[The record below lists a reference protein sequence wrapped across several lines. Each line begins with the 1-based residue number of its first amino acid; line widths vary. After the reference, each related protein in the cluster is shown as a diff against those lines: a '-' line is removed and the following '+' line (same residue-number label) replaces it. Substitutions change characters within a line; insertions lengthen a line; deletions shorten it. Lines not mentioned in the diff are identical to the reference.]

1 MPDHLPGPMFSPNVL
16 SPTRRTVLAGIAAG
30 GVSAVL
36 KAAPAVARAAD
47 LPTTIAEAGTR
58 FRSGDLTSLDLT
70 KAYLTGIEKLEPQLN
85 AFIAVL
91 KEEALKTATERDAE
105 LRAGRDRGRLHGVP
119 IVVKDLFEMRGTR
132 TTVGSKAFKDR
143 ATDRDATVV
152 RKLLD
157 AGVVVL
163 GKTNM
168 NEFAA
173 GVSGTNAT
181 FGDTHNP
188 WNLERSPGGSS
199 SGTGAAITAGLCLG
213 GPGTDTGGS
222 IRVPASWLGITG
234 IRPTFGL
241 VSLDG
246 VYPRSRSL
254 DCVGPLARNVH
265 DLALLLDVMA
275 GFDPKDPNSSWAQP
289 RTSYATTLEDG
300 IKGLRFGIV
309 QNYTFKDVDEPVAK
323 AVRDASQTLARL
335 GAEIKEIRIEPL
347 EGRLDYSKL
356 FSEILLYE
364 FNQILGDQYRS
375 TPNAAELFGPIVTN
389 NIDVGSKVTKEQYE
403 GRIRERP
410 AIIAEVKQAFRDVD
424 ALLTPALPTTAPLL
438 KASAQDFGRGRQ
450 FTIPF
455 SYTAL
460 PSVVI
465 PCGFSP
471 DALPIG
477 LQIVGDHFQEALLL
491 RIAAAYETETKF
503 NTKRPPVF
511 FAG

>member
-1 MPDHLPGPMFSPNVL
+1 LL
-16 SPTRRTVLAGIAAG
+16 
-30 GVSAVL
+30 
-36 KAAPAVARAAD
+36 
-47 LPTTIAEAGTR
+47 LPTEA
-58 FRSGDLTSLDLT
+58 
-70 KAYLTGIEKLEPQLN
+70 
-85 AFIAVL
+85 
-91 KEEALKTATERDAE
+91 
-105 LRAGRDRGRLHGVP
+105 P
-119 IVVKDLFEMRGTR
+119 I
-132 TTVGSKAFKDR
+132 AFKDR

-234 IRPTFGL
+234 MRPTFGL

-289 RTSYATTLEDG
+289 RYVRCWHFPE
-300 IKGLRFGIV
+300 
-309 QNYTFKDVDEPVAK
+309 EPI
-323 AVRDASQTLARL
+323 S
-335 GAEIKEIRIEPL
+335 
-347 EGRLDYSKL
+347 
-356 FSEILLYE
+356 F
-364 FNQILGDQYRS
+364 
-375 TPNAAELFGPIVTN
+375 
-389 NIDVGSKVTKEQYE
+389 SKVCW
-403 GRIRERP
+403 
-410 AIIAEVKQAFRDVD
+410 
-424 ALLTPALPTTAPLL
+424 L
-438 KASAQDFGRGRQ
+438 GRGRR
-450 FTIPF
+450 T
-455 SYTAL
+455 SRAL
-460 PSVVI
+460 EPTRLDGKGQHDS
-465 PCGFSP
+465 
-471 DALPIG
+471 
-477 LQIVGDHFQEALLL
+477 
-491 RIAAAYETETKF
+491 R
-503 NTKRPPVF
+503 
-511 FAG
+511 

>member
-1 MPDHLPGPMFSPNVL
+1 MTAETIRPILAIEGQGLLQRRAESAPMPDHLPGPMLSSNVL

-222 IRVPASWLGITG
+222 IRVPASWLGIRKHSG
-234 IRPTFGL
+234 G
-241 VSLDG
+241 D
-246 VYPRSRSL
+246 
-254 DCVGPLARNVH
+254 VH
-265 DLALLLDVMA
+265 VH
-275 GFDPKDPNSSWAQP
+275 
-289 RTSYATTLEDG
+289 
-300 IKGLRFGIV
+300 
-309 QNYTFKDVDEPVAK
+309 
-323 AVRDASQTLARL
+323 
-335 GAEIKEIRIEPL
+335 
-347 EGRLDYSKL
+347 
-356 FSEILLYE
+356 
-364 FNQILGDQYRS
+364 
-375 TPNAAELFGPIVTN
+375 
-389 NIDVGSKVTKEQYE
+389 
-403 GRIRERP
+403 
-410 AIIAEVKQAFRDVD
+410 
-424 ALLTPALPTTAPLL
+424 ALPA
-438 KASAQDFGRGRQ
+438 
-450 FTIPF
+450 
-455 SYTAL
+455 
-460 PSVVI
+460 V
-465 PCGFSP
+465 
-471 DALPIG
+471 
-477 LQIVGDHFQEALLL
+477 
-491 RIAAAYETETKF
+491 
-503 NTKRPPVF
+503 
-511 FAG
+511 

>member
-1 MPDHLPGPMFSPNVL
+1 MPVASIDIRFMRANADSRRTLSNVL

-275 GFDPKDPNSSWAQP
+275 GFDPKDPNSAWAQP
-289 RTSYATTLEDG
+289 RTSYATR
-300 IKGLRFGIV
+300 LRMWTSRSPKP
-309 QNYTFKDVDEPVAK
+309 YEMRAK
-323 AVRDASQTLARL
+323 RSRVL
-335 GAEIKEIRIEPL
+335 G
-347 EGRLDYSKL
+347 
-356 FSEILLYE
+356 
-364 FNQILGDQYRS
+364 
-375 TPNAAELFGPIVTN
+375 
-389 NIDVGSKVTKEQYE
+389 
-403 GRIRERP
+403 
-410 AIIAEVKQAFRDVD
+410 
-424 ALLTPALPTTAPLL
+424 
-438 KASAQDFGRGRQ
+438 
-450 FTIPF
+450 
-455 SYTAL
+455 
-460 PSVVI
+460 
-465 PCGFSP
+465 
-471 DALPIG
+471 
-477 LQIVGDHFQEALLL
+477 
-491 RIAAAYETETKF
+491 
-503 NTKRPPVF
+503 
-511 FAG
+511 

>member
-1 MPDHLPGPMFSPNVL
+1 
-16 SPTRRTVLAGIAAG
+16 
-30 GVSAVL
+30 
-36 KAAPAVARAAD
+36 
-47 LPTTIAEAGTR
+47 
-58 FRSGDLTSLDLT
+58 
-70 KAYLTGIEKLEPQLN
+70 
-85 AFIAVL
+85 
-91 KEEALKTATERDAE
+91 
-105 LRAGRDRGRLHGVP
+105 
-119 IVVKDLFEMRGTR
+119 
-132 TTVGSKAFKDR
+132 
-143 ATDRDATVV
+143 VV

>member
-1 MPDHLPGPMFSPNVL
+1 MLSSNVL

-199 SGTGAAITAGLCLG
+199 SGNWRRDYRRALSWRAWHRYGWIHSGSGILVGHHRDPTDLWAG
-213 GPGTDTGGS
+213 
-222 IRVPASWLGITG
+222 
-234 IRPTFGL
+234 
-241 VSLDG
+241 
-246 VYPRSRSL
+246 
-254 DCVGPLARNVH
+254 
-265 DLALLLDVMA
+265 
-275 GFDPKDPNSSWAQP
+275 QP
-289 RTSYATTLEDG
+289 R
-300 IKGLRFGIV
+300 R
-309 QNYTFKDVDEPVAK
+309 
-323 AVRDASQTLARL
+323 RL
-335 GAEIKEIRIEPL
+335 
-347 EGRLDYSKL
+347 
-356 FSEILLYE
+356 
-364 FNQILGDQYRS
+364 
-375 TPNAAELFGPIVTN
+375 
-389 NIDVGSKVTKEQYE
+389 SKV
-403 GRIRERP
+403 
-410 AIIAEVKQAFRDVD
+410 A
-424 ALLTPALPTTAPLL
+424 
-438 KASAQDFGRGRQ
+438 
-450 FTIPF
+450 
-455 SYTAL
+455 
-460 PSVVI
+460 
-465 PCGFSP
+465 
-471 DALPIG
+471 
-477 LQIVGDHFQEALLL
+477 
-491 RIAAAYETETKF
+491 
-503 NTKRPPVF
+503 
-511 FAG
+511 